1 MDIEDIN
8 ILKETIPD
16 RPFMLAIAGGT
27 ASGKTTFTQALS
39 LDS

>member
-16 RPFMLAIAGGT
+16 RPFMLAIAG
-27 ASGKTTFTQALS
+27 
-39 LDS
+39 